1 MLTVSSCN
9 HCTAYAASIVCGPT
23 LHWNLPMNISKYT
36 SVIALMLV
44 GTMTLAADDAAMD
57 KPTFYASQTET
68 VTATVE
74 AIDHETRAVTLLR
87 ADGEVINFVAG
98 EEARNLDQVSIGDIV
113 VAQYVSSISVKV
125 VAGDDIEP
133 GQLGLAAMERSEKG
147 EMPGVMAV
155 DTEVI
160 VATVVDIN
168 IEANTFQLKG
178 VDGSVEEYVAMN
190 PENLKRAEV
199 GDAVIITVSSAI
211 AISVEPGS
219 AE

>member
-1 MLTVSSCN
+1 
-9 HCTAYAASIVCGPT
+9 
-23 LHWNLPMNISKYT
+23 MNISKYT
-36 SVIALMLV
+36 SIIALMLV
-44 GTMTLAADDAAMD
+44 GGAAFAADDNANLD
-57 KPTFYASQTET
+57 KPVFYASQTET

-74 AIDHETRAVTLLR
+74 AIDHESRAVTLLR
-87 ADGEVINFVAG
+87 ADGEVINFVVG
-98 EEARNLDQVSIGDIV
+98 DEARNLDQVSVGDIV
-113 VAQYVSSISVKV
+113 VAQYVSSISIEV
-125 VAGDDIEP
+125 VAGDNIEP

-147 EMPGVMAV
+147 EMPGVVAV

-168 IEANTFQLKG
+168 IEANTFKLKG

-199 GDAVIITVSSAI
+199 GDAVIITMSSAI
-211 AISVEPGS
+211 ALSVEPGS

>member
-1 MLTVSSCN
+1 
-9 HCTAYAASIVCGPT
+9 
-23 LHWNLPMNISKYT
+23 MNISKYT

>member
-1 MLTVSSCN
+1 
-9 HCTAYAASIVCGPT
+9 
-23 LHWNLPMNISKYT
+23 MNIKKYT
-36 SVIALMLV
+36 SVFALMLV
-44 GTMTLAADDAAMD
+44 GAAAFAADDNADLD
-57 KPTFYASQTET
+57 KPAFYASQTET

-74 AIDHETRAVTLLR
+74 AIDHESRAVTLLR

-125 VAGDDIEP
+125 VAGDNIEP

-147 EMPGVMAV
+147 EMPGVVAV

-168 IEANTFQLKG
+168 IEANTFQLKS
-178 VDGSVEEYVAMN
+178 VDGSIEEYVAMN
-190 PENLKRAEV
+190 PENLKRAAV
-199 GDAVIITVSSAI
+199 GDAVVITMSTAI
-211 AISVEPGS
+211 ALSVEPGS
-219 AE
+219 VE

>member
-1 MLTVSSCN
+1 LSLRLVFRFYTMR
-9 HCTAYAASIVCGPT
+9 PDFT
-23 LHWNLPMNISKYT
+23 LEFTMNITKHA
-36 SVIALMLV
+36 SVLALLLV
-44 GTMTLAADDAAMD
+44 STAVLAAGENSDLD

-74 AIDHETRAVTLLR
+74 SIDHETRAVTLLR
-87 ADGEVINFVAG
+87 ADGEVIDIVVG
-98 EEARNLDQVSIGDIV
+98 EEARNLDQVSVGDIV

-125 VAGDDIEP
+125 VSGDEAEP
-133 GQLGLAAMERSEKG
+133 SNLGLATMERAEKG
-147 EMPGVMAV
+147 DMPGVVAV

-168 IEANTFQLKG
+168 LEANTFQLKG

-199 GDAVIITVSSAI
+199 GDAVIITLSNAVAL
-211 AISVEPGS
+211 SVEAGA

>member
-1 MLTVSSCN
+1 
-9 HCTAYAASIVCGPT
+9 
-23 LHWNLPMNISKYT
+23 MNIKKYT
-36 SVIALMLV
+36 SVVALVLV
-44 GTMTLAADDAAMD
+44 GAAAFAADDNADLD
-57 KPTFYASQTET
+57 KPAFYASQTET

-74 AIDHETRAVTLLR
+74 AIDHESRAVTLLR

-98 EEARNLDQVSIGDIV
+98 EEARNLDQVSVGDIV

-125 VAGDDIEP
+125 MAGDNIEP

-147 EMPGVMAV
+147 EMPGVVAV

-190 PENLKRAEV
+190 PENLKRAAV
-199 GDAVIITVSSAI
+199 GDAVVITMSTAI
-211 AISVEPGS
+211 ALSVEPGS